1 VKGKN
6 RERESLYLPV
16 KEVAERVGLHP
27 QTIYKMISVGAINV
41 HNGLIRFGH
50 NIRIYWPKFSQ
61 FFLEHGG
68 IILKG
73 SIKSGDD
80 ISRTIMMLIGGA
92 VVVHFMMRYFPTA
105 LMHLYKLL

>member
-1 VKGKN
+1 VKGKYS
-6 RERESLYLPV
+6 ERESLYLPV
-16 KEVAERVGLHP
+16 KEVAKRIGLHP
-27 QTIYKMISVGAINV
+27 QTVYKMIAVGAINV

-50 NIRIYWPKFSQ
+50 NIRIYWPKFSE

-80 ISRTIMMLIGGA
+80 ISRTIVLLLGGA
-92 VVVHFMMRYFPTA
+92 VVAHFLMKFFPTA
-105 LMHLYKLL
+105 LMHLYTLL